1 MFNIHPFHQNSIIK
15 VGENRQKLNNA
26 LEEEIKVIWE
36 KEQACRNN
44 SLFNELLFSVQD
56 FSENHIFG
64 EFVEYRLL
72 IAQRIKPEL
81 YEFLRIRPL
90 AVSGLLHSSS
100 GIVFGQRHASMTQDS
115 GLWELVP
122 SGGIS
127 LSCKDRTYNIDINQQ
142 LLREIYEEINLA
154 PSSILTTSPFCLV
167 EDTETHVIDIGN
179 EIVTSLDGNTIIQT
193 HHLSS
198 RAEYTNLKIIC
209 IADIPKF
216 ISQKKENIVG
226 VSKILLQERG
236 FAEAPD

>member
-1 MFNIHPFHQNSIIK
+1 MFNVHPFHKSSIIT
-15 VGENRQKLNNA
+15 VEESRQKPTSTLDR
-26 LEEEIKVIWE
+26 EIQVIWE
-36 KEQACRNN
+36 EEQARRDK

-56 FSENHIFG
+56 FSEDHIVG
-64 EFVEYRLL
+64 QFVEYRLL

-90 AVSGLLHSSS
+90 AVSGLLLCSS

-127 LSCKDRTYNIDINQQ
+127 LSCEDKMSTIDINQQ
-142 LLREIYEEINLA
+142 LLKELFEEVNIA
-154 PSSILTTSPFCLV
+154 SSSISSTSPLCLV

-179 EIVTSLDGNTIIQT
+179 EIVTSLDGNAILQT
-193 HHLSS
+193 HHLGN
-198 RAEYTNLKIIC
+198 RAEYANLKIIC
-209 IADIPKF
+209 IPDIPKF
-216 ISQKKENIVG
+216 IGQEKENLVE

-236 FAEAPD
+236 FTEAPE